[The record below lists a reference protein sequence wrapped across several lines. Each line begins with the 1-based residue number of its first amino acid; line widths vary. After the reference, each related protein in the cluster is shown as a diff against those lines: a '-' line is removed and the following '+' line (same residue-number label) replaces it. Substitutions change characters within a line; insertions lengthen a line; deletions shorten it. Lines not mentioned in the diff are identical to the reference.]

1 MIFRV
6 IGFLLV
12 LTLILLGVGILLP
25 AEVKLQRDTTVAAPP
40 EAVFM
45 RVNSLR
51 EFQTWS
57 PWAAKDP
64 DMKVAYT
71 GAETGAG
78 AKMSWTSAVHGSGS
92 QEIKDATFP
101 KTVLYRMELGGS
113 DVVFAQITLTPAPNN
128 ATKVEWSY
136 QTDLGGNPL
145 KRYAGLFY
153 SSWVSADYDAG
164 LARLKASFD
173 GGTPIAAA
181 PRAEDLDT
189 SKLPPAVEQALTDKE
204 PQPSPIPTPAQV
216 AADPDIVVLEPRP
229 IVFVSTK
236 AKAGDQ
242 AAISA
247 ALGNANTALFDYV
260 ARHSL
265 EVSGSPLAISEQ
277 HDPAGERK
285 FDASIPLSSVPAGL
299 PEEGKVELGKTPGGK
314 VMTMVHKGPYSTIDD
329 TYAKLRAKIKDKGL
343 KEGRY
348 NWEEY
353 VTDSSEVD
361 EAELLTNVYIQV
373 E

>member
-12 LTLILLGVGILLP
+12 LTIVLLGVGIYLP
-25 AEVKLQRDTTVAAPP
+25 AEVKLQRETVVAAPP

-45 RVNSLR
+45 RLNSLR

-64 DMKVAYT
+64 DMTVVYT
-71 GAETGAG
+71 GPAAGAG
-78 AKMSWTSAVHGSGS
+78 AKMTWTSALNGPGT
-92 QEIKDATFP
+92 QEIKEATFP
-101 KTVLYRMELGGS
+101 KSVLYRMELGGS
-113 DVVFAQITLTPAPNN
+113 DVVFAQITLTPVDGNS
-128 ATKVEWSY
+128 TKVEWSY

-153 SSWVSADYDAG
+153 PSWVSADYDAG
-164 LARLKASFD
+164 LARLKSAVD
-173 GGTPIAAA
+173 GGA
-181 PRAEDLDT
+181 PAVADASTGALDT
-189 SKLPPAVEQALTDKE
+189 SKLPPALEKALTDKE
-204 PQPSPIPTPAQV
+204 SQPSPIPTPAQV
-216 AADPDIVVLEPRP
+216 AADPDVVVMESRP

-236 AKAGDQ
+236 AKADDQ
-242 AAISA
+242 AAVSA
-247 ALGNANTALFDYV
+247 ALGNANNALIEYV
-260 ARHSL
+260 MRHNL
-265 EVSGSPLAISEQ
+265 EVSGAPLAISEQ

-285 FDASIPLSSVPAGL
+285 FDAAIPLSSVPAGL
-299 PEEGKVELGKTPGGK
+299 PEEGRVELGKTPGGRA
-314 VMTMVHKGPYSTIDD
+314 MTMVHKGPYSTIDD

-343 KEGRY
+343 KEGKY

-353 VTDSSEVD
+353 VTDSSEVV